1 LLHYQRKDTTTNA
14 LGLASS
20 NSFSNLAHRPHYSN
34 SSSSSSSSSSEQS
47 EKISSST
54 ADLNKELSS
63 SIRINF
69 NSISKNNV
77 NESSD
82 KNNNNNNS
90 NKNLNENKIDAKNPT
105 LKNLTSFSQIVY
117 QSRVKHFVNAV
128 ETISNGSESAEL
140 LSISENLK
148 PSKLN
153 PSTNKLFEK
162 VNNPTNVV
170 ASTLLNAPANSCR
183 VNAVKPKQSIT
194 SHFIQRSNEVE
205 YQADRRLTNSSSFL
219 ANLRQFEN
227 QSRNNQ
233 SSTVKPLTDS
243 GLITSFNSASNSSS
257 SSSVSD
263 ASTNSSSQLTKSS
276 SVISTSTIPSSVA
289 STDSNSLLQNTPS
302 VKTIA
307 KSYETHILPTYSKP
321 KLFQN
326 LNEMNTKRS
335 NSIIKI
341 INGTKNK
348 ITIPSLGVFENQNGN
363 TKRELGG
370 LNYMNDDNKSKIKTP
385 ITKYS
390 RHATVNIMSDI
401 PSYETEKF
409 VEKTTADDILIRE
422 IISTGNE
429 ESNDNV
435 SSIHDDSKSK
445 GFI

>member
-1 LLHYQRKDTTTNA
+1 MLHYQRKDTTTNA

-148 PSKLN
+148 PSKLH

-162 VNNPTNVV
+162 VNNPT
-170 ASTLLNAPANSCR
+170 
-183 VNAVKPKQSIT
+183 
-194 SHFIQRSNEVE
+194 
-205 YQADRRLTNSSSFL
+205 
-219 ANLRQFEN
+219 
-227 QSRNNQ
+227 
-233 SSTVKPLTDS
+233 
-243 GLITSFNSASNSSS
+243 
-257 SSSVSD
+257 
-263 ASTNSSSQLTKSS
+263 TK
-276 SVISTSTIPSSVA
+276 
-289 STDSNSLLQNTPS
+289 
-302 VKTIA
+302 
-307 KSYETHILPTYSKP
+307 
-321 KLFQN
+321 
-326 LNEMNTKRS
+326 
-335 NSIIKI
+335 
-341 INGTKNK
+341 
-348 ITIPSLGVFENQNGN
+348 
-363 TKRELGG
+363 
-370 LNYMNDDNKSKIKTP
+370 
-385 ITKYS
+385 
-390 RHATVNIMSDI
+390 
-401 PSYETEKF
+401 
-409 VEKTTADDILIRE
+409 
-422 IISTGNE
+422 
-429 ESNDNV
+429 
-435 SSIHDDSKSK
+435 
-445 GFI
+445 